1 MATNRV
7 NDNDREIRDVAVP
20 EAAEQAAEQAS
31 EQAAEQATE
40 QVTFEQAMEKLE
52 TIVDRL
58 ESGDVPLE
66 DAISLYQEGMQLAK
80 ICGDKLEQFERKIEM
95 LAEEGGGLVKKPFAP
110 QDKGE

>member
-1 MATNRV
+1 MAKNR
-7 NDNDREIRDVAVP
+7 
-20 EAAEQAAEQAS
+20 AAENGDILDVTAPGSESGGVAADQAG
-31 EQAAEQATE
+31 E

-52 TIVDRL
+52 AIVDRL

-66 DAISLYQEGMQLAK
+66 DAITLFQEGMQLAK

-95 LAEEGGGLVKKPFAP
+95 LAEEGGGIVKKPFAP